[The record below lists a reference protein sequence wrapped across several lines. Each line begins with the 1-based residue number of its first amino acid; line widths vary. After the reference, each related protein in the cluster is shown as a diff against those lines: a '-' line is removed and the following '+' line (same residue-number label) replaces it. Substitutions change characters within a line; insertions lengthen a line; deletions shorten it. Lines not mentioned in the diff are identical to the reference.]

1 MDVKQRLLEAAK
13 TTDGV
18 ETRSWDEI
26 VAALQAGS
34 DDIIATV
41 DWILDSGE
49 ALRQELIL
57 DAILQPDRLR
67 YFNPRGHEKWPTGT
81 DLPCVEGLPGRVAEG
96 PRLESMAID
105 SFMRLFLEGSGIA
118 LIPNALPPED

>member
-18 ETRSWDEI
+18 ETCSWEEI
-26 VAALQAGS
+26 MAALEAGS

-41 DWILDSGE
+41 DWILESGE
-49 ALRQELIL
+49 LLRQELIL
-57 DAILQPDRLR
+57 DALLTQGRLR
-67 YFNPRGHEKWPTGT
+67 YFNPRGHEKWPAGT
-81 DLPCVEGLPGRVAEG
+81 DLPLVSGLPGRVAEG
-96 PRLESMAID
+96 PRLESMALD
-105 SFMRLFLEGSGIA
+105 AFKRLFLDGGGIA